1 MSIAPPDSTLSHDV
15 PDPIELLI
23 KEAQRASRRRRLR
36 NGLVLGAVLLF
47 VVGAIAYQIERGRS
61 VTPHIGTGA
70 PKGSQAVAPE
80 CSLKQ
85 LSVTSNGQA
94 GAGGTDGGVLL
105 FRNVSSHACSLTGY
119 PNVVAIGKTKG
130 STITATDQ
138 LNGMLGGWDWTGN
151 SPAPKP
157 PTVVLANKN
166 EVASDWYQYSEN
178 GPAGYTLFHAKTLR
192 VGLSGSRSVVQV
204 NGSVD
209 AAEGKMWVTP
219 FVRGK
224 SGTAEPRAKTS
235 N

>member
-61 VTPHIGTGA
+61 ITPHIRTGA

-80 CSLKQ
+80 CSLRQ
-85 LSVTSNGQA
+85 LSVTSNGQV

-119 PNVVAIGKTKG
+119 PNVVAIGK
-130 STITATDQ
+130 SNATITASDSP
-138 LNGMLGGWDWTGN
+138 NDMLGGWDWTGN

-157 PTVVLANKN
+157 PIVVLANKN

-178 GPAGYTLFHAKTLR
+178 GPAGYTLFHANILR

-209 AAEGKMWVTP
+209 AAEGKMLVTP

-224 SGTAEPRAKTS
+224 SGTAEPRAKSS